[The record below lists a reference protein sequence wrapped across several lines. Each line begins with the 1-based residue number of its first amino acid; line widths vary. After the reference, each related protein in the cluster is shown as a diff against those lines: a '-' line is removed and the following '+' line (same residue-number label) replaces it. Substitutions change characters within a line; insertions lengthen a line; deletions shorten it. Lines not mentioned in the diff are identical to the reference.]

1 MIDAP
6 ISDLISKDLRR
17 WFKEKWVDVSRK
29 DKDGKHPPC
38 GRGEAKTDSKG
49 YPKCRPSKKVSKD
62 TPKTSRSMSPKEK
75 KAATR
80 RKRSKPQGVG
90 GKPTIVKNIFD
101 NISPQQARA
110 MAFSLSSPF
119 DYMDYGEEEL
129 PEVMMDN
136 KDDPCCSAAK
146 DKLAQAWAD
155 SNNLTDENHQIL
167 RDQFARISCEEFR
180 SMLETDV
187 TAQSMIRR
195 GNPRGYEILERD
207 RKIMAE
213 WDECASESFSG
224 DFTASADP
232 FEATWDSINK
242 NIFDNLP
249 KDQMIEALAGSGK
262 INTLRQMI
270 ESQFGERAEVKTD
283 GGDDPCC
290 DDVREKWS
298 MAYSRVV
305 GDAHYDIE
313 EEGQSCD
320 ETREELEEWA
330 DGRFGENRTH
340 DYGEQIN
347 RALQGIASSLLSEW
361 DECAKESF
369 SGDFT
374 ASADP
379 FEATWDLISKD
390 FYFDE
395 RGKRM
400 GEGGTFVGP
409 SAYGITQIDDAKGRR
424 TGIKGLFSNRRRNNE
439 AIVED
444 GKPSSQNTILTDDHI
459 NDTRNTRRFDT
470 KPYDSSER
478 KERGEDATPN
488 DAQFRRG
495 ASLPRTKQVA
505 TDMPYYRAKRFT
517 DMEGN
522 EMDSKGKEEGWGVW
536 DRTGKRQFRSDF
548 NKPIHFEG
556 QKRNYATHVGAN
568 LSTYGEGMQQG
579 DYDEDEAIQRIAS
592 TLAHEHT
599 HAAIDEDLKEAVKR
613 GDLPSDHLAAAHEI
627 GAHVGEYAELDDKQM
642 EMRVNNRLQRHPNT
656 SSFNYAGHTPEKFQ
670 GYKNQI
676 KMPKMAQSSD
686 DIKQASFDQAW
697 SPIVK
702 GRFHG
707 YSRSSISD
715 RPYRQ
720 AEHRVWDVSRKVKRE
735 RTKRRY
741 ARNKSRGTVRPAM
754 RRQLGAGGKR
764 ASTKR

>member
-1 MIDAP
+1 MINAP

-49 YPKCRPSKKVSKD
+49 YPKCRPSKKVSED
-62 TPKTSRSMSPKEK
+62 TPKTSRSMSRKEK

-155 SNNLTDENHQIL
+155 SNNMSSEQHQTL
-167 RDQFARISCEEFR
+167 RDHMGEMDCEMFREFMENDN
-180 SMLETDV
+180 S
-187 TAQSMIRR
+187 AQSMISR
-195 GNPRGYEILERD
+195 GNPRGHEVLARD
-207 RKIMAE
+207 RKILAE

-232 FEATWDSINK
+232 FEAAWDS
-242 NIFDNLP
+242 
-249 KDQMIEALAGSGK
+249 
-262 INTLRQMI
+262 
-270 ESQFGERAEVKTD
+270 
-283 GGDDPCC
+283 
-290 DDVREKWS
+290 
-298 MAYSRVV
+298 
-305 GDAHYDIE
+305 
-313 EEGQSCD
+313 
-320 ETREELEEWA
+320 
-330 DGRFGENRTH
+330 
-340 DYGEQIN
+340 
-347 RALQGIASSLLSEW
+347 
-361 DECAKESF
+361 
-369 SGDFT
+369 
-374 ASADP
+374 
-379 FEATWDLISKD
+379 ISKD

-395 RGKRM
+395 KGGKQ

-409 SAYGITQIDDAKGRR
+409 STYGITQVDDAKGRR
-424 TGIKGLFSNRRRNNE
+424 TGIKGLFSNRRRDIE
-439 AIVED
+439 AIEED
-444 GKPSSQNTILTDDHI
+444 GNPSSQNTILTDDHI
-459 NDTRNTRRFDT
+459 NDTKGKRRFDT

-478 KERGEDATPN
+478 KERGEFATQN

-495 ASLPRTKQVA
+495 ASLPRTTQVA
-505 TDMPYYRAKRFT
+505 TDMPYYRAERFI
-517 DMEGN
+517 DMKGN
-522 EMDSKGKEEGWGVW
+522 EMDSKGEKEGWGTW

-548 NKPIHFEG
+548 NNPIHFEG
-556 QKRNYATHVGAN
+556 QTRNYATHVGAN
-568 LSTYGEGMQQG
+568 LSTYGEGLRQG
-579 DYDEDEAIQRIAS
+579 DYDEDEAIQRITR
-592 TLAHEHT
+592 TLGHEYT
-599 HAAIDEDLKEAVKR
+599 HSAIDPDLKEAVKR
-613 GDLPSDHLAAAHEI
+613 GDLPVEHLHAAHEV
-627 GAHVGEYAELDDKQM
+627 GAHIGELAELDDEQM
-642 EMRVNNRLQRHPNT
+642 EYSVNRRLERHPNT
-656 SSFNYAGHTPEKFQ
+656 SSLNLVGHTPEKFR
-670 GYKNQI
+670 GRDNQI
-676 KMPKMAQSSD
+676 KMPKMLQGSNE
-686 DIKQASFDQAW
+686 IKQASFDQAW
-697 SPIVK
+697 SSITK

-707 YSRSSISD
+707 YSRSNISD

-720 AEHRVWDVSRKVKRE
+720 AEHRVWDISRKVKRE

>member
-155 SNNLTDENHQIL
+155 SNNLSSEQQQTL
-167 RDQFARISCEEFR
+167 RDSMGDMSCEQFR
-180 SMLETDV
+180 EMLEYENS
-187 TAQSMIRR
+187 AQSMISR
-195 GNPRGYEILERD
+195 GNPRGHEVLARD
-207 RKIMAE
+207 RKILAE
-213 WDECASESFSG
+213 WDECAS
-224 DFTASADP
+224 
-232 FEATWDSINK
+232 
-242 NIFDNLP
+242 
-249 KDQMIEALAGSGK
+249 
-262 INTLRQMI
+262 
-270 ESQFGERAEVKTD
+270 
-283 GGDDPCC
+283 
-290 DDVREKWS
+290 
-298 MAYSRVV
+298 
-305 GDAHYDIE
+305 
-313 EEGQSCD
+313 
-320 ETREELEEWA
+320 
-330 DGRFGENRTH
+330 
-340 DYGEQIN
+340 
-347 RALQGIASSLLSEW
+347 
-361 DECAKESF
+361 ESF